1 MKLDIEYISNKKMLT
16 LSYKVL
22 KDVFLVVLLANNL
35 IIEVKSHCIKL
46 SEMVKHYQNMG
57 YNTGMK
63 Y

>member
-1 MKLDIEYISNKKMLT
+1 MKLDIEYISNKNMLT

-35 IIEVKSHCIKL
+35 IVEVKFHCIKL
-46 SEMVKHYQNMG
+46 LEMVKHYQNMG